1 MEDKVTKILQQ
12 VSDLYQRYGIKSVSM
27 DDVARELGISKKTL
41 YEYFTDKTDLVSKV
55 LEFQMLKIRTVFEV
69 EKDDGN
75 NAIDH
80 LLEISQ
86 ITMEFLKNFSPTI
99 HYDLQK
105 YYPTVFKSIFD
116 YKRGYMFASAK
127 ANLERGIKEGLYRSD
142 INSDIIAQI
151 YINQIEASLGSNLN
165 SSYEYTTNELFGDM
179 FTYHLHGIASK
190 KGIEYFEKKIS
201 HTIK

>member
-1 MEDKVTKILQQ
+1 MEEKVTKILQQ
-12 VSDLYQRYGIKSVSM
+12 VSDLYQKFGIKSVSM
-27 DDVARELGISKKTL
+27 DDIARELGISKKTL
-41 YEYFTDKTDLVSKV
+41 YEYFADKTDLVSKV
-55 LEFQMLKIRTVFEV
+55 LEFQMFKIRTVFEV

-105 YYPTVFKSIFD
+105 YYPSVFKSLFD

-142 INSDIIAQI
+142 INPDIIAQI
-151 YINQIEASLGSNLN
+151 YINQIEASLGSSLN
-165 SSYEYTTNELFGDM
+165 SNYEYTTNELFDDM

-190 KGIEYFEKKIS
+190 KGLEYFEKKICL
-201 HTIK
+201 TTK